1 MKKCHRL
8 PFLALAAIAVW
19 AAMNPGAA
27 NAGSVVYVA
36 GSGNEFGT
44 LNLTT
49 GAFTDIGTLN
59 LPTNDNI
66 FGMGFGSNGALYGLD
81 ATLPTANLYQI
92 NITNAD
98 ATLIGPT
105 NPPESAID
113 ASADASGKLYALS
126 QDTNAI
132 FYSMTPATTGTTT
145 TVVGPTGI
153 SSTGLMAVNASGT
166 QIFTGAYDPTTG
178 TYDLYSIN
186 PTTGV
191 ATLIGDTGFYI
202 INGLFVNGTLYGF
215 DDVTNA
221 IVTINTTTGI
231 ATQVATYNLPG
242 GDNVFA
248 SALLTTTSVPE
259 PSSVVLGLIGVAAVG
274 STGLLRRRSAAPA
287 A

>member
-1 MKKCHRL
+1 MKKCNL
-8 PFLALAAIAVW
+8 LQFLALAAIAVW
-19 AAMNPGAA
+19 AAMSPGAA

-59 LPTNDNI
+59 LPANDNI
-66 FGMGFGSNGALYGLD
+66 FGMGFGSDGKLYGLD

-92 NITNAD
+92 NTSNAD
-98 ATLIGPT
+98 TTLIGPT
-105 NPPESAID
+105 NPAESAID
-113 ASADASGKLYALS
+113 ATADASGKMYALS

-132 FYSMTPATTGTTT
+132 FYTMTPGTTGTTT

-153 SSTGLMAVNASGT
+153 SSTGLMAVNSSGS
-166 QIFTGAYDPTTG
+166 QIFTGAYDSMTG
-178 TYDLYSIN
+178 TTDLYSIN

-221 IVTINTTTGI
+221 IVTINTSTGVG
-231 ATQVATYNLPG
+231 TQVATYSLPS
-242 GDNVFA
+242 GDVIFA
-248 SALLTTTSVPE
+248 SALQTTSIPE
-259 PSSVVLGLIGVAAVG
+259 PSSVVLGVIAVAAGG
-274 STGLLRRRSAAPA
+274 SVSLLRRRRAMPA

>member
-1 MKKCHRL
+1 MKKCNL
-8 PFLALAAIAVW
+8 LQFLALAAIAVW
-19 AAMNPGAA
+19 AAMNPGTA

-59 LPTNDNI
+59 LPANDNI
-66 FGMGFGSNGALYGLD
+66 FGMGFGSDGKLYGLD

-92 NITNAD
+92 NTSNAD
-98 ATLIGPT
+98 TTLIGPT
-105 NPPESAID
+105 NPAESAID
-113 ASADASGKLYALS
+113 ATADASGKMYALS

-132 FYSMTPATTGTTT
+132 FYTMTPGTTGTTT

-153 SSTGLMAVNASGT
+153 SSTGLMAVNSSGS
-166 QIFTGAYDPTTG
+166 QIFTGAYDPMTG
-178 TYDLYSIN
+178 TTDLYSIN

-221 IVTINTTTGI
+221 IVTINTSTGVG
-231 ATQVATYNLPG
+231 TQVATYSLPS
-242 GDNVFA
+242 GDVIFA
-248 SALLTTTSVPE
+248 SALQTTSIPE
-259 PSSVVLGLIGVAAVG
+259 PSSVVLGVIAVAAGG
-274 STGLLRRRSAAPA
+274 SVSLLRRRRAMPA

>member
-1 MKKCHRL
+1 MRKCNL
-8 PFLALAAIAVW
+8 LQFLALAAIAVW
-19 AAMNPGAA
+19 AAMNPGTAD
-27 NAGSVVYVA
+27 AGSVVYVA

-66 FGMGFGSNGALYGLD
+66 FGMGFGSDGKLYGLD

-92 NITNAD
+92 NTSNAN

-105 NPPESAID
+105 NPAESAID
-113 ASADASGKLYALS
+113 GTADASGKMYALS

-132 FYSMTPATTGTTT
+132 FYTMTPATTGTTT

-166 QIFTGAYDPTTG
+166 QIFTGAYDPMTG
-178 TYDLYSIN
+178 TTDLYSIN

-221 IVTINTTTGI
+221 IVTINTTTGV
-231 ATQVATYNLPG
+231 ATQVATYSLPS
-242 GDNVFA
+242 GDAIFA
-248 SALLTTTSVPE
+248 SALLTTTSIPE
-259 PSSVVLGLIGVAAVG
+259 PSSVVLGLIAVAAGG
-274 STGLLRRRSAAPA
+274 SLGLLRRRRSMSAA
-287 A
+287 